1 MMNNVFYYRY
11 NNTIT
16 MQILIVVIKYKKQ
29 NEINIILKD
38 NLI

>member
-29 NEINIILKD
+29 KEINIILKD

>member
-11 NNTIT
+11 NNKIT

-29 NEINIILKD
+29 KEINIILKD